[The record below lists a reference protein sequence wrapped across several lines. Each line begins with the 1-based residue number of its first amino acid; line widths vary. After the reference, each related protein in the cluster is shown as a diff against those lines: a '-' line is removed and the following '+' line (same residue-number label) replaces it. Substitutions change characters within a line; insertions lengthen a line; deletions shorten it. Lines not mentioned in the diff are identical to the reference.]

1 MGRHQHSAQAQEFY
15 QNYLKSAKWRQTKQ
29 RRLQHA
35 GFRCEFV
42 PRTPNEDGLRCTRTR
57 YLCVHHNTYER
68 LGNEPDG
75 DLDVF
80 CWAHHMLEHL
90 LWKLC
95 SFCKQPCL
103 VNDEV
108 AEMWLY
114 ATLATLG
121 IDLDNGRINWHRLP
135 TKERLAEGID
145 AKCVY
150 CRGVLKE

>member
-1 MGRHQHSAQAQEFY
+1 MGRHHHSDQAQEFY
-15 QNYLKSAKWRQTKQ
+15 QNYLKSPKWARTKK
-29 RRLQHA
+29 RRLQLA

-42 PRTPNEDGLRCTRTR
+42 PRTELEDGIRCARTR

-68 LGNEPDG
+68 LGNERDS

-80 CWAHHMLEHL
+80 CWAHHMIEHL

-95 SFCKQPCL
+95 SFCKEPCL
-103 VNDEV
+103 LNDVV
-108 AEMWLY
+108 AEAWLM

-121 IDLDNGRINWHRLP
+121 IDLDAGRINWSILP
-135 TKERLAEGID
+135 TKEQLAMGID
-145 AKCVY
+145 TKCVR